1 MPVPHESPEQEAWE
15 RAVREAWLRAQAGD
29 EAAYREALR
38 LLAQRLRAY
47 FRRRLGDAGDDT
59 EDLVQETLMALHV
72 HRASYDPA
80 LPVGAWATAIAR
92 HKLVDRWRRQGARG
106 GVHEALDE
114 LGDFELPSTEPEGGT
129 RLDLQRLLG
138 RLPEAQRRAIL
149 LTKVEGWSCAE
160 AAADAGVSESAI
172 KVQVHRG
179 LKKLSEWVRGG
190 AR

>member
-1 MPVPHESPEQEAWE
+1 MGDTRESADQEAWE
-15 RAVREAWLRAQAGD
+15 RAVRDAWLRAQAGD
-29 EAAYREALR
+29 EAAYRQALSQ
-38 LLAQRLRAY
+38 LAQRLRGF

-72 HRASYDPA
+72 HRASYDPS

-106 GVHEALDE
+106 GAHQAIDDVAEFD
-114 LGDFELPSTEPEGGT
+114 LPSTEPEGGT
-129 RLDLQRLLG
+129 RLDLQRLLD

-149 LTKVEGWSCAE
+149 LTKVEGLSGAE
-160 AAADAGVSESAI
+160 AAAEAGVSESAI